1 MKEREER
8 EVGEREGGESAK
20 RKRERERERERAR
33 SERVSEREREKE
45 RRRRVSQGLCVR
57 ILSIERLCTSR
68 KHLHTRLP
76 FHSKVLS
83 RGCR

>member
-20 RKRERERERERAR
+20 RKRERERERAR

-68 KHLHTRLP
+68 KYLHTRLP

-83 RGCR
+83 R